1 MWAPSC
7 DAWVCPGRVLNDRE
21 DGRMALEN
29 AEDHRSGPGPWF
41 VAQLAGNCSRC
52 GHDIEPGDTIRADGW
67 GSWECCDSDDEPHC
81 RDRFTGTSDEEM
93 GF

>member
-1 MWAPSC
+1 MT
-7 DAWVCPGRVLNDRE
+7 
-21 DGRMALEN
+21 LEN

-52 GHDIEPGDTIRADGW
+52 GDDIEPGDTIRADGW
-67 GSWECCDSDDEPHC
+67 GSWECCDELENNEIAATIAEAHAE
-81 RDRFTGTSDEEM
+81 REAAERFTGTSDEEM